1 MIINN
6 VLNDNTRVS
15 EEENDLDRIKKFEI
29 QILNTNG
36 IKRLNSEPQLIPF
49 DGTIVVTLVH
59 RLVLDFL
66 SFYSENLLLFSIVTP
81 CFSFSLFEL

>member
-49 DGTIVVTLVH
+49 DGAIVVALVH

>member
-15 EEENDLDRIKKFEI
+15 EKENDLDRIKTFEI

-36 IKRLNSEPQLIPF
+36 FKRLNSEPQLIPF
-49 DGTIVVTLVH
+49 DGAIVVTLVH

-66 SFYSENLLLFSIVTP
+66 SFYSENLPLFSIVTP
-81 CFSFSLFEL
+81 SFSFSLLEL